1 VDLTPTLLLL
11 LHDFHSAFT
20 RPTFRTFIDLVT
32 GWVLSGRRRFI
43 TECIF
48 SAGRIGQGHW
58 CRYHRFFSH
67 AAWSLDTLCMLLA
80 RSLVARFAPTG
91 PILLGGD
98 DTLCRKRGL
107 TLFGAG
113 MHHDPLMSSKA
124 LKVFSWG
131 HDWVVL
137 FLLLPAPKWAPSKV
151 FALPVG
157 CRLYK
162 NRQGLAKG
170 RPKDKAPRRPAD
182 PNHRTRPQLLV
193 ELLALFAAWFPDR
206 SVVVSA
212 DSAYGGQSVL
222 QKLPPQVDLISHV
235 HPKGV
240 LYTLPPPPTGRQ
252 GAPRKKGRRLP
263 GLEAWADDPNQPWQE
278 LKFDQFGLHTTLRI
292 KTQQA
297 LYYTAGKGR
306 LLTIVLTRDAEGQR
320 PDHRFYCT
328 RLDWDARTIL
338 STYACRWGVEVA
350 FENGKQLLGLA
361 DPANR
366 LPRAVERTA
375 PMALLLYG
383 LIVAWFDQEGHRHVR
398 FPEKPW
404 YRHKH
409 EPSFADMLTTLRRL
423 TWRENLTHLR
433 PQDGV
438 AEKQLEQLL
447 EMACRAG

>member
-20 RPTFRTFIDLVT
+20 QPTFRTFVDLVT
-32 GWVLSGRRRFI
+32 GWILSGRRRFI

-58 CRYHRFFSH
+58 GRYHRFFSH

-80 RSLVARFAPTG
+80 RSLVARFVPTG

-98 DTLCRKRGL
+98 DTWCRKRGL

-170 RPKDKAPRRPAD
+170 RPKDKATRRPAD

-206 SVVVSA
+206 PVVVSA

-222 QKLPPQVDLISHV
+222 QKLPPRVDLISHV

-278 LKFDQFGLHTTLRI
+278 LKFDPFGLHTTLRI

-320 PDHRFYCT
+320 PDQRFYCT
-328 RLDWDARTIL
+328 RLDWHARTIL

-361 DPANR
+361 DAANR

-375 PMALLLYG
+375 PMALVLYS
-383 LIVAWFDQEGHRHVR
+383 LIVAWFDQEGHRQVR

-409 EPSFADMLTTLRRL
+409 EPSFADMLTTLRRQ

-433 PQDGV
+433 PPDGV

>member
-1 VDLTPTLLLL
+1 MDLTPTFLLL
-11 LHDFHSAFT
+11 LHEFLPVFT
-20 RPTFRTFIDLVT
+20 RPTFRTFVDLVA
-32 GWVLSGRRRFI
+32 GWVLSCRRRFV

-48 SAGRIGQGHW
+48 SAGRVGYGHW

-80 RSLVARFAPTG
+80 RVLVARFVPTG

-137 FLLLPAPKWAPSKV
+137 FLLLPAPKWAPSQV

-170 RPKDKAPRRPAD
+170 RPRGQATRRPAD

-193 ELLALFAAWFPDR
+193 ELLSLFADWFPDR
-206 SVVVSA
+206 QVVVSA
-212 DSAYGGQSVL
+212 DSAYGGKSVL
-222 QKLPPQVDLISHV
+222 QKLPSQVDLISHV

-240 LYTLPPPPTGRQ
+240 LYSPPPPRTGRQ
-252 GAPRKKGRRLP
+252 GAPSKKGNRLP
-263 GLEAWADDPNQPWQE
+263 GLEAWADDPNQPWRE

-292 KTQQA
+292 KTQRA

-306 LLTIVLTRDAEGQR
+306 LLTIVLTRDAEGRR
-320 PDHRFYCT
+320 PDQRFYCT

-361 DPANR
+361 DAANR

-375 PMALLLYG
+375 PLALVLYG
-383 LIVAWFDQEGHRHVR
+383 LIVAWFDEEGHRHVR

-433 PQDGV
+433 PRDGV
-438 AEKQLEQLL
+438 AEKQLERLL